1 MFAGC
6 RVIQPTA
13 IAVSVTLY
21 RAAMRWRASL
31 STGWGRVRPSI
42 LTLSRGIFLGWRL
55 PETKSIKIEKNS
67 LIVRLADQGRAR
79 AEGMGGAMLTQ
90 TAYCFEDGGKWT
102 CGVECDGGIM
112 EIGRIKGDTLDVQT
126 NNFWVGNTDECG
138 GAFDLAEG
146 NGTTTYRL
154 QKAAASACLG
164 G

>member
-1 MFAGC
+1 MRVLAGLVALALAAPAMAQDLPQGCFA
-6 RVIQPTA
+6 RDYSADHLKKNPRQNV
-13 IAVSVTLY
+13 
-21 RAAMRWRASL
+21 ASL
-31 STGWGRVRPSI
+31 RLNFLKGTEMSGGAP
-42 LTLSRGIFLGWRL
+42 TL
-55 PETKSIKIEKNS
+55 EV
-67 LIVRLADQGRAR
+67 IVRLADQGRAR